1 MCCCES
7 KPQKRQLIRLRG
19 YFSCAPGAKSPSK
32 YAEPRAPPPWP
43 RTPRAARRRAGPRPP
58 CRLGSWLQ
66 RRFWKRTPRLSLPLA
81 PRRGLARWRDC
92 HLGFRPPRP
101 GTARGSA
108 VGEAGGPGG
117 GRQAACN
124 VCSALGR
131 AFWSPLRRKR
141 ATEEPCPRVSA
152 PSLGDRPLHRHTPCH
167 ACPAPFPRLGAGL
180 ARFHLV
186 SETPLTPPE
195 QTGPACAGSAFQ
207 PRKGSQT
214 DALPEPEDERERR
227 TRTRADGRRGPVGVG
242 GPARRETA
250 PEIGEA
256 RRGHGGPSGHAERGG
271 PDVLRA
277 QT

>member
-124 VCSALGR
+124 VCLCTRTCVLESTPEKACRGGAVSPCLRPVPWRSPPSPSHPMSRVPGAVPASRGWPGPLPPRERDSPDAPRADRPCLHGERVPAPKRKPNGRPARAGGR
-131 AFWSPLRRKR
+131 A
-141 ATEEPCPRVSA
+141 
-152 PSLGDRPLHRHTPCH
+152 
-167 ACPAPFPRLGAGL
+167 
-180 ARFHLV
+180 
-186 SETPLTPPE
+186 
-195 QTGPACAGSAFQ
+195 
-207 PRKGSQT
+207 
-214 DALPEPEDERERR
+214 
-227 TRTRADGRRGPVGVG
+227 
-242 GPARRETA
+242 
-250 PEIGEA
+250 
-256 RRGHGGPSGHAERGG
+256 
-271 PDVLRA
+271 
-277 QT
+277 